1 MGIELVYKFNNEIF
15 QVGDVVKIVHKN
27 TFTGEL
33 NEYIG
38 SISKAIIGRQLE
50 LDISEKY
57 KSNKISLELD
67 EIVNIEYITK

>member
-1 MGIELVYKFNNEIF
+1 MGIELVYKFNNDIF
-15 QVGDVVKIVHKN
+15 QVGDVVKIIHKN
-27 TFTGEL
+27 IFTGEL

>member
-1 MGIELVYKFNNEIF
+1 MKIELVYKFNNDIF
-15 QVGDVVKIVHKN
+15 QVGDVVKIIHKN
-27 TFTGEL
+27 IFTGKL

>member
-15 QVGDVVKIVHKN
+15 QVGDVVKIIHKN
-27 TFTGEL
+27 IFTGEL

>member
-1 MGIELVYKFNNEIF
+1 MKIELVYKFNNEIF

-27 TFTGEL
+27 IFTGEL